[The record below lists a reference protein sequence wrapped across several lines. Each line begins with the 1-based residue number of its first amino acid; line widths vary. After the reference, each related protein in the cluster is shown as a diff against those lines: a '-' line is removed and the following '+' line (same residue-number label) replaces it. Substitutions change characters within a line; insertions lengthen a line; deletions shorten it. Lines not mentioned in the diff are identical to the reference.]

1 MKKLIVIAGLI
12 TAFATS
18 VHAQDMDG
26 MDMKKMP
33 ASAEGDQGSQAAPTA
48 HAEGTIKALDPQS
61 GKITLAH
68 GSVAELKWPAMTMGF
83 QAEPAQL
90 RGLNVGDKVKFGFR
104 MEGRVAKI
112 VSIQKQ

>member
-1 MKKLIVIAGLI
+1 MKKLFVIAGQV
-12 TAFATS
+12 TAFAAS

-26 MDMKKMP
+26 MDMKNMP
-33 ASAEGDQGSQAAPTA
+33 ASAEGVQGTQAASTA

-68 GSVAELKWPAMTMGF
+68 GPLAELKWPAMTMGF
-83 QAEPAQL
+83 QAEPARL
-90 RGLNVGDKVKFGFR
+90 NGLNVGDKVEFAFR
-104 MEGRVAKI
+104 MEGSVAKI

>member
-1 MKKLIVIAGLI
+1 MKKLIVIAGLV
-12 TAFATS
+12 TAFAAS
-18 VHAQDMDG
+18 VHAQNMDG

-33 ASAEGDQGSQAAPTA
+33 ASAEGGQGSQAAPAA

-68 GSVAELKWPAMTMGF
+68 GPVAELKWPAMTMGF
-83 QAEPAQL
+83 QANPAQL
-90 RGLNVGDKVKFGFR
+90 EGLKVGDRVKFGFR
-104 MEGRVAKI
+104 MEGGVAKI